1 MSWIDDS
8 GQATMSRAPEGYTD
22 DVQIVNKWVVRT
34 GQGNIICIED
44 DYDVA
49 VAVWHREL
57 DKADNDCQLILF

>member
-1 MSWIDDS
+1 M
-8 GQATMSRAPEGYTD
+8 
-22 DVQIVNKWVVRT
+22 VVRT

-57 DKADNDCQLILF
+57 DKADDGCQLILF